1 MEGYS
6 KWKRVLLVISGL
18 LLLVFMGISA
28 GGKNNITAVENA
40 LGGVLSPVLSVF
52 NRTSDSL
59 YGKVMPVFEVW
70 DTLEENQQL
79 KQENIALRSQ
89 IIEMSL
95 KEKEYIELK
104 SLEPTLNYVR
114 SQNITDYVA
123 ADVIGKNPGN
133 WYNMF
138 IVNVGTK
145 NGVNVN
151 STVMSGSGL
160 VGTVYEVG
168 ADWAK
173 VVALIDNKCSISF
186 ESTSPDNAYE
196 GVVTGS
202 VDATMRG
209 ELFDPKAK
217 VEIGQSVITS
227 GLGVHPKGILIGKV
241 KEIVNNKDNLLQT
254 IIIEPAVNF
263 RKIDKVMVI
272 PNQHSVIGE

>member
-1 MEGYS
+1 MEGYA
-6 KWKRVLLVISGL
+6 KWKRILLIISGL
-18 LLLVFMGISA
+18 LLLIFMGISA

-52 NRTSDSL
+52 NQTSESL
-59 YGKVMPVFEVW
+59 YKKVLPIFEVW

-79 KQENIALRSQ
+79 KQENISLRSQ

-104 SLEPTLNYVR
+104 DLEPTLNYVR
-114 SQNITDYVA
+114 SQNIDDYVA

-138 IVNVGTK
+138 IINVGSK
-145 NGVNVN
+145 DGVNIN
-151 STVMSGSGL
+151 STVLSGSGL

-168 ADWAK
+168 SDWAK

-186 ESTSPDNAYE
+186 ESTSPNNAYE

-202 VDATMRG
+202 VDSTMRG

-227 GLGVHPKGILIGKV
+227 GLGVHPKGILVGKV
-241 KEIVNNKDNLLQT
+241 KEVLNNKDDLLPT

-272 PNQHSVIGE
+272 PNHRTITGE